1 MSPPV
6 PAMGAMKTLL
16 TIAALAEALTG
27 AALLFVP
34 QIVVQ
39 LLFGVEVAGAAV
51 VISRFAGISLI
62 ALGVACWPGAA
73 AGGLWAMLTYGTLAA
88 LYLAYL
94 GLARE
99 FAGVLLWP
107 AVVMHAG
114 LSGALAV
121 AWFKRS

>member
-1 MSPPV
+1 
-6 PAMGAMKTLL
+6 MKTLL

-27 AALLFVP
+27 AALLFIP

-51 VISRFAGISLI
+51 VISRFAGISLL
-62 ALGVACWPGAA
+62 ALGLACWPGAA
-73 AGGLWAMLTYGTLAA
+73 PGGGLVAMLTYGTLVT

-107 AVVMHAG
+107 AVVVHAG
-114 LSGALAV
+114 LSGGLAV